1 MVARRTGR
9 AFEEVPQSQAGLGA
23 GTPKA
28 NDSSQ
33 YKGFLMTLRKR
44 VTEAHVARL
53 VDELTARERDIVL
66 TLDNVRVATATQLE
80 RLHFTDGSS
89 YSAAR
94 KARRTV
100 ARLTSLR
107 VLARLERRVGGERSG
122 SSGYVYALDVAGQR
136 LASACGPAGGIRIRR
151 PWTPGAA
158 FVAHQ
163 LAVTEL
169 AVRLTERTRA
179 GTVELLDFWAEPLS
193 WRTFTGLGGARTVLK
208 PDAFVRVGLGKHEH
222 LYFVEV
228 DRATQSGPALARKL
242 TVYRRYRQ
250 TGREQERWGV
260 FPEVL
265 VLVPDEARKDAVVGV
280 ASSQPAEARPLFC
293 VGLFEDGADL
303 IAEGGG
309 R

>member
-1 MVARRTGR
+1 MT
-9 AFEEVPQSQAGLGA
+9 PQ
-23 GTPKA
+23 
-28 NDSSQ
+28 
-33 YKGFLMTLRKR
+33 KR

-53 VDELTARERDIVL
+53 LDELTARERDIVV
-66 TLDNVRVATATQLE
+66 TLDNVRVATARQLE

-89 YSAAR
+89 YSATR
-94 KARRTV
+94 KARRTLS
-100 ARLTSLR
+100 RLTTLR

-158 FVAHQ
+158 FISHQ

-169 AVRLTERTRA
+169 TVRLTERARV
-179 GTVELLDFWAEPLS
+179 GSVELLDFWAEPMS
-193 WRTFTGLGGARTVLK
+193 WRTFTGLGGARAVLK
-208 PDAFVRVGLGKHEH
+208 PDAFVRVGLGEHEH

-242 TVYRRYRQ
+242 TVYRRYWQ
-250 TGREQERWGV
+250 TGREQERWEV

-265 VLVPDEARKDAVVGV
+265 VLVPDDPRKDAVVGV
-280 ASSQPAEARPLFC
+280 AGSQPAEAWPLFRI
-293 VGLFEDGADL
+293 GLFEDGADL
-303 IAEGGG
+303 IAEGGPK
-309 R
+309 